1 MARRHLLNTFGYRLI
16 PGLCL
21 CCGLASGRELDLCAG
36 CEAALPVLGPAC
48 LRCAIPLPTPALCGE
63 CLRQPPPFTRVIACH
78 PYAPPVSTLIL
89 ALKQRRDLAAGRVL
103 GELLTARIAATVPA
117 DDRPD
122 LLIPVPLHW
131 RRCFARGF
139 NQARELARPL
149 AAALGIAL
157 APRLAR
163 RVQHL
168 TPQHRRRDERH
179 RQLRG
184 AFRICRPLAGERIAI
199 VDDVVTTTG
208 TARALADA
216 LIRAG
221 AGPVEVWCIARTPL
235 EK

>member
-1 MARRHLLNTFGYRLI
+1 MTLRHPLRTLGFRLL

-21 CCGLASGRELDLCAG
+21 CCGLPSGRPLDLCPG
-36 CEAALPVLGPAC
+36 CEAALPVLGPGC
-48 LRCAIPLPTPALCGE
+48 PRCAIPLPTPALCGE
-63 CLRQPPPFTRVIACH
+63 CLRQPPAFARVIACH
-78 PYAPPVSTLIL
+78 SYGPPVKGLIL

-103 GELLTARIAATVPA
+103 GELLAARIAATLPA

-122 LLIPVPLHW
+122 LLVPVPLHW
-131 RRCFARGF
+131 RRRLGRGF
-139 NQARELARPL
+139 NQALELARPV

-157 APRLAR
+157 APGLAR
-163 RVQHL
+163 RIRHL
-168 TPQHRRRDERH
+168 TQEDLGRDARR

-184 AFRICRPLAGERIAI
+184 AFRVTRPLAGERIAL

-216 LIRAG
+216 LRRAG
-221 AGPVEVWCIARTPL
+221 AGRVEVWCMARTPL